1 MARSRLSAIASGLAR
16 SPAAIFVVTI
26 AVRMAVFKQLL
37 PVQGIQGFYKYN
49 EQARIAW
56 AMVSG
61 HGFSSPWANT
71 PLLPTAQQPPLYPW
85 LLAGIFKLAGPYS
98 YASLWIAEI
107 FNVLFASLTAIL
119 IFKVGKEIFGATVG
133 ILAAWIWVF
142 WLDVAVVC
150 LRIWESS
157 LSALLLMLSVWLLL
171 RLKAASPHTH
181 WLSFGMLAG
190 ISALA
195 NTSLLSIF
203 VGFWIWLFVR
213 DRGLPRAGKLLLSIF
228 FCFLAVLPWTVRNY
242 VELHKLLPVRDNFG
256 FELWQGS
263 HTGTPDVILE
273 FNHFGEIGFMEA
285 KRHAAAQFIRED
297 PQRFLRRCGY
307 RFFHF
312 WSDPSARVWLPLS
325 ILAWVGCIMGL
336 RNKRSSVMPL
346 VIPII
351 VFPLVYYITH
361 PGTYR
366 HPIEPVM
373 LLLIAFVVV
382 TVAREVRRVTV
393 SAN

>member
-1 MARSRLSAIASGLAR
+1 MAGWPDKLLAIRHRADKIAFPWHVHDFRQLHLVLAR
-16 SPAAIFVVTI
+16 SSAAIFVVTI

-157 LSALLLMLSVWLLL
+157 L
-171 RLKAASPHTH
+171 
-181 WLSFGMLAG
+181 
-190 ISALA
+190 
-195 NTSLLSIF
+195 
-203 VGFWIWLFVR
+203 
-213 DRGLPRAGKLLLSIF
+213 
-228 FCFLAVLPWTVRNY
+228 
-242 VELHKLLPVRDNFG
+242 
-256 FELWQGS
+256 
-263 HTGTPDVILE
+263 
-273 FNHFGEIGFMEA
+273 
-285 KRHAAAQFIRED
+285 
-297 PQRFLRRCGY
+297 
-307 RFFHF
+307 
-312 WSDPSARVWLPLS
+312 PLS
-325 ILAWVGCIMGL
+325 C
-336 RNKRSSVMPL
+336 
-346 VIPII
+346 
-351 VFPLVYYITH
+351 
-361 PGTYR
+361 
-366 HPIEPVM
+366 
-373 LLLIAFVVV
+373 
-382 TVAREVRRVTV
+382 
-393 SAN
+393 